1 MFAGQAAIAV
11 ANTRLYENERR
22 RMRQIE
28 LINLIARS
36 AASTP
41 RSRDLLVTLCEL
53 ISDTFENADIAIFLV
68 QPDGSMSMQA
78 RVGNRKPERQFFPSA
93 LKMNLFPESTP
104 RIHNPAMSAIDPWP
118 GCFGST
124 SREIT
129 VPLVSCGQ
137 LLGMI
142 VIAPLHEIE
151 ITEEDLYIAQAT
163 SDVCA
168 TAIKNVQLTEELNRV
183 ANTDLLTGVHNQR
196 YFSAAVEFELTRAR
210 RYRKPLVLAM
220 LELAKFRQVTD
231 AGGFSAGDEYLR
243 HLARNLQLHI
253 RTNDVVC
260 RFAGDRFA
268 FVFPETD
275 PQQFAAIETKLLA
288 ALGAVTYDAGGEKRT
303 LNAIVASAIFPNEGT
318 TSAELL
324 GLLVRRTQQDRKQ
337 VATV

>member
-1 MFAGQAAIAV
+1 
-11 ANTRLYENERR
+11 
-22 RMRQIE
+22 
-28 LINLIARS
+28 
-36 AASTP
+36 
-41 RSRDLLVTLCEL
+41 
-53 ISDTFENADIAIFLV
+53 
-68 QPDGSMSMQA
+68 
-78 RVGNRKPERQFFPSA
+78 
-93 LKMNLFPESTP
+93 
-104 RIHNPAMSAIDPWP
+104 MSAIDPWP
-118 GCFGST
+118 GCYGST